1 MTTSATVAGGHQG
14 SPGDSA
20 FPGASVRWGL
30 LLVALLLAVPA
41 PAAEPLRC
49 EERRPL
55 RLHVYDVGQA
65 AAALVELPD
74 GRSVVVDVG
83 GVRTS
88 VARKLQADLRGRP
101 VSLLWITHPHDDHLS
116 HARAVLKD
124 VPVEL
129 WVDSGLDGGSPSR
142 QSAEGMGARL
152 RAEARRHGV
161 PVVAVS
167 PASPGVPFPG
177 DGEALRLTPVLPRRW
192 SRRCL
197 EGNPNDCSIGL
208 RIEYCG
214 SSILFLGDAE
224 AEEERAFEGLGPAT
238 LLVVPHHGSR
248 TSTSAHLLR
257 LVQPRYAVISAGR
270 PPNEYCH
277 PARRTIDRLN
287 ATLGGQRG
295 RSVAA
300 YDVERCTREA
310 RAAPV
315 RVLRSERL
323 WVTSEDGDVT
333 LVTTGQGEFSRE

>member
-1 MTTSATVAGGHQG
+1 VEETGVA
-14 SPGDSA
+14 PA
-20 FPGASVRWGL
+20 RRLLRWGL
-30 LLVALLLAVPA
+30 LLAALHLSAPA
-41 PAAEPLRC
+41 LAAEPIRC

-88 VARKLQADLRGRP
+88 VSRKLQADLRGRP
-101 VSLLWITHPHDDHLS
+101 ISLLWITHPHDDHLS

-142 QSAEGMGARL
+142 RSAEGMGARL
-152 RAEARRHGV
+152 RAEARRRGV
-161 PVVAVS
+161 PVVSVS
-167 PASPGVPFPG
+167 PASPGLPFEG
-177 DGEALRLTPVLPRRW
+177 DGDALRLTPVLPRRW
-192 SRRCL
+192 ERRCL
-197 EGNPNDCSIGL
+197 DGHPNDCSIGL
-208 RIEYCG
+208 RIDYCG
-214 SSILFLGDAE
+214 SSLLFLGDAE
-224 AEEERAFEGLGPAT
+224 AEEERAFEGLRPAT

-248 TSTSAHLLR
+248 TSTSAYLLR
-257 LVQPRYAVISAGR
+257 AVRPRYAVISAGR

-287 ATLGGQRG
+287 AALGGHRE

-300 YDVERCTREA
+300 YDAERCSEAA

-323 WVTSEDGDVT
+323 WITSEDGDVT
-333 LVTTGQGEFSRE
+333 LVTTGQGEFTRE

>member
-1 MTTSATVAGGHQG
+1 VIRASAR
-14 SPGDSA
+14 PGVLA
-20 FPGASVRWGL
+20 L
-30 LLVALLLAVPA
+30 ALLLSSPA
-41 PAAEPLRC
+41 LAAEPLRC

-65 AAALVELPD
+65 ASALVELPD
-74 GRSVVVDVG
+74 GRAVVVDVG

-88 VARKLQADLRGRP
+88 VSQKLRGDLRGRP
-101 VSLLWITHPHDDHLS
+101 ISLLFVTHPHDDHLS

-129 WVDSGLDGGSPSR
+129 WVDNGLDGGSPSR
-142 QSAEGMGARL
+142 RSAEGMGTRL

-161 PVVAVS
+161 PVVSLS
-167 PASPGVPFPG
+167 PASPGLPFPG
-177 DGEALRLTPVLPRRW
+177 DGEALQFTPVLPKAW
-192 SRRCL
+192 ARRCL

-208 RIEYCG
+208 RIDYCG

-224 AEEERAFEGLGPAT
+224 AEEERAFEGLRPAT

-248 TSTSAHLLR
+248 TSTSAYLLAR
-257 LVQPRYAVISAGR
+257 VEPRYAVISAGR
-270 PPNEYCH
+270 PPNEYGH

-287 ATLGGQRG
+287 GVLGGHRETT
-295 RSVAA
+295 VAA
-300 YDVERCTREA
+300 YDGDRCEKRG

-323 WVTSEDGDVT
+323 WITAEDGDVT
-333 LVTTGQGEFSRE
+333 LVTTGQGVFARER